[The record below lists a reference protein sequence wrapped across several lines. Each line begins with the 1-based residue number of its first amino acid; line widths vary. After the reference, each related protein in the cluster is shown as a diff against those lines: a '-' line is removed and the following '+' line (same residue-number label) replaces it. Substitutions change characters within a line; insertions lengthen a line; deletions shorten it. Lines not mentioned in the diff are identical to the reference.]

1 MFQPD
6 SFLIRFLTKTCDLL
20 FLNIMFV
27 LSCVTIIFSGAAV
40 TSLYAVTLKMIR
52 GQDYAPVKDFLRA
65 LRENFLPS
73 FPAAIL
79 LLVDVTLLAILR
91 AALYAETLLMP
102 PTMFVLL
109 SFAADLL
116 TALLSW
122 LFPLLARFENTFSRH
137 LNNAVRLALVNL
149 PVTFLSFRIPN
160 QREEKKEIQPAG
172 NQLGRYQ
179 PDIIRRILRFMEYN
193 VQRAIRLLP
202 ETAARKLTANPSKPL
217 RQRHRRNQQIEI
229 CQKFQPFYLR
239 IKHRR

>member
-27 LSCVTIIFSGAAV
+27 LSCVTIVFSGAAV

-52 GQDYAPVKDFLRA
+52 GQDYAPIKDFLRA
-65 LRENFLPS
+65 LSENFLPS

-102 PTMFVLL
+102 PALFVLL
-109 SFAADLL
+109 AIITIFL

-149 PVTFLSFRIPN
+149 PVTFLLTAVN
-160 QREEKKEIQPAG
+160 
-172 NQLGRYQ
+172 
-179 PDIIRRILRFMEYN
+179 
-193 VQRAIRLLP
+193 LLP
-202 ETAARKLTANPSKPL
+202 LLLCLLIPPSLGVVFAFWLLFGFAAGAWVNS
-217 RQRHRRNQQIEI
+217 
-229 CQKFQPFYLR
+229 FYLNR
-239 IKHRR
+239 IFQSLQGG

>member
-27 LSCVTIIFSGAAV
+27 LSCVTIVFSGAAV

-102 PTMFVLL
+102 PALFVLL
-109 SFAADLL
+109 AIITIFL

-122 LFPLLARFENTFSRH
+122 LFPLLARFENAFSRH

-149 PVTFLSFRIPN
+149 PVTFLLTAVN
-160 QREEKKEIQPAG
+160 
-172 NQLGRYQ
+172 
-179 PDIIRRILRFMEYN
+179 
-193 VQRAIRLLP
+193 LLP
-202 ETAARKLTANPSKPL
+202 LLLCLLIPPSLGVVFAFWLLFGFAAGAWVNS
-217 RQRHRRNQQIEI
+217 
-229 CQKFQPFYLR
+229 FYLNR
-239 IKHRR
+239 IFQSLQGG